1 MLAATIPSLRASCQ
15 QVDAM
20 LTEDRQCSGCRFTT
34 VSVARL
40 WTSQL
45 LHEIITVRHSEPGE
59 VISGDLGAGAYSLV
73 HRLQRCAR
81 TQPQTRILGL
91 CLEDCVIGGGCWVVR
106 QVNFWHP
113 VPVLPQPAPST
124 HLRGGAGVK
133 ALGVAARTVKT
144 ATCPVTDDAID
155 TDVDVETGRVGSL

>member
-1 MLAATIPSLRASCQ
+1 MSWDMLAATIPSLRASCQ

-91 CLEDCVIGGGCWVVR
+91 CLEDCVIGGAGAGDSPSSK
-106 QVNFWHP
+106 F
-113 VPVLPQPAPST
+113 LAPS
-124 HLRGGAGVK
+124 AS
-133 ALGVAARTVKT
+133 VAATST
-144 ATCPVTDDAID
+144 IDAF
-155 TDVDVETGRVGSL
+155 TGRCRCQSLSSGRPYSENRNLSCH